1 MRAGAKGKNGVGTSS
16 AGMASDVLH
25 AANASDGVAIIRL
38 PARAVRRLGTDFD
51 VAGQLLELPD
61 TTPINSGLA
70 DIQLAEVTRLG
81 HRDQFARPYDWENL
95 IPLLKQREE
104 LLWIVA
110 KRQGGYRLFLGLKT
124 NEGVL
129 SDRQAVVQRRKHFE
143 VVCDCF
149 ARRAFPESRL
159 TLLADEQ
166 ANGLLNDVAGGM
178 AADMT
183 CITGVPSPKRL
194 EREQMSQ
201 ERDEEQRPFAGLN
214 DVLESLTEEHDFT
227 LVFTLARA
235 SHKNVQDV
243 FEDCANARTELS
255 PFLKQEI
262 NASRTVSTDTHTDVS
277 SGESESSTVQRS
289 PNALRKTLNFV
300 LGVDAPSDGT
310 FGAHP
315 QASVQRGT
323 NRGVSSGWSEGVQD
337 TRGMG
342 ATINNA
348 SLEFLD
354 KTLALT
360 MEHLQKASGTGG
372 FFGSVLIYAVTREAS
387 ARVAGVIC
395 ATLSGVHSHIRPM
408 TALPFVGPQAGFQ
421 LTCNLPVHEY
431 LDRVGADI
439 QILNCDQA
447 GTLLLLPDAELPG
460 CSLKRSVFYGRPQ
473 LQNQI
478 GGTQIGDIAFYG
490 RTLSQPDDAV
500 DDRTSLRLSPRDLCS
515 HVLIVGTTG
524 SGKTERAVHLLNN
537 LPRDEFQIIVLET
550 AKKTYRNKLWR
561 GEDPLIY
568 TMGDSAHRP
577 LRINPFF
584 FEPGTGLKRHVSV
597 LADAIAELLPVE
609 NLIGPKLRQAVE
621 QCYEHCGWNVET
633 GRFCGVGKPSYPDM
647 ILFNHYVDRVCESLK
662 DYGPEVRANYR
673 GALLNRAAIFVDA
686 VYQDLFA
693 VDGNRCFED
702 MFPCDTI
709 IEMEEMPPS
718 EINMP
723 AFVISIILERL
734 RAHLSQQSQRQGI
747 GTGRS
752 VLLVIEEAHNIL
764 HRRHEQPASEH
775 EAGRGK
781 RLIEQVVRLLQ
792 EGRGLGLGVMVV
804 DQSAQYLADAV
815 IANTNTKIVHRQED
829 GNEVEVIGE
838 SLGLPERDWEDMQ
851 KLEDGECIVK
861 TKAAPR
867 PVKLSPIPLRRL
879 RAPRKWDPFAVSSNT
894 PDYRE
899 AESRLQRA
907 LRPMVEDSHVSLIE
921 VFAESLCWDCDLMRF
936 VIGRTLITTGRQ
948 EWLGMV
954 SRIRDMRDVHLA
966 IHAMAVV
973 SEERNAFI
981 RMLAGWF
988 PLSSP
993 RSPISDAPDEPSQ
1006 TRDTFEGMGREALG
1020 FVERTAW
1027 DRRANDQRSEYHFE
1041 WSGRVASALSSE
1053 VRRRFGEPGICGSGL
1068 EWLKLTD
1075 RYWSHFRP
1083 LLLHE
1088 YARAT
1093 GQIVTVPDKGWGVGE
1108 ATPQGFLAQGGRSAW
1123 S

>member
-1 MRAGAKGKNGVGTSS
+1 MSARKKNSGGKGTPLNGTH
-16 AGMASDVLH
+16 SDVVEH
-25 AANASDGVAIIRL
+25 VDASHGATTIQL
-38 PARAVRRLGTDFD
+38 PVRAVRRLGMDFD
-51 VAGQLLELPD
+51 VAGRLQELPD
-61 TTPINSGLA
+61 TTAINPGVA
-70 DIQLAEVTRLG
+70 DIQLAAVARLG

-110 KRQGGYRLFLGLKT
+110 KREGGYRLFLGLKA
-124 NEGVL
+124 NDDVL
-129 SDRQAVVQRRKHFE
+129 SERQTVLQRRKHFE
-143 VVCDCF
+143 VICDCF

-159 TLLADEQ
+159 TLLPDDE
-166 ANGLLNDVAGGM
+166 ASGFLNDVAEGM

-201 ERDEEQRPFAGLN
+201 ERDEERRPFVGLN
-214 DVLESLTEEHDFT
+214 DVLESLTEERDFT

-235 SHKNVQDV
+235 SHRDVQKV
-243 FEDCANARTELS
+243 FEECASVRTELS

-277 SGESESSTVQRS
+277 VGESESATIQRS
-289 PNALRKTLNFV
+289 PDALRKTLNFLV
-300 LGVDAPSDGT
+300 GVDATPDGS

-315 QASVQRGT
+315 QASVQRST
-323 NRGVSSGWSEGVQD
+323 NRGASSGWSDGVQD
-337 TRGMG
+337 TRGVG
-342 ATINNA
+342 ATISNA

-387 ARVAGVIC
+387 SRIARVIC

-421 LTCNLPVHEY
+421 LTYNVPVHEY
-431 LDRVGADI
+431 LDCVGAEI

-447 GTLLLLPDAELPG
+447 GTLLLVPDAELPG

-473 LQNQI
+473 LQHKT
-478 GGTQIGDIAFYG
+478 GGTQIGEIAFYG
-490 RTLSQPDDAV
+490 RTLSQPGESADDKA
-500 DDRTSLRLSPRDLCS
+500 SLRLSSQDLCS

-524 SGKTERAVHLLNN
+524 SGKTERAVHILNN
-537 LPRDEFQIIVLET
+537 VPRDEFQIVVLET

-568 TMGDSAHRP
+568 TMGDSTRRP
-577 LRINPFF
+577 LRLNPFF
-584 FEPGTGLKRHVSV
+584 FEPGTSLKRHISV
-597 LADAIAELLPVE
+597 LADAVAELLPVE

-633 GRFCGVGKPSYPDM
+633 GTFCGVGKPSYPDM
-647 ILFNHYVDRVCESLK
+647 ILFNHYVDRVCHSLR

-693 VDGNRCFED
+693 SDGNRCFEEL
-702 MFPCDTI
+702 FPCDTI

-718 EINMP
+718 ELNMP
-723 AFVISIILERL
+723 AFVMSIILERV
-734 RAHLSQQSQRQGI
+734 RAYLSRPSQPEG
-747 GTGRS
+747 GKPKKA

-764 HRRHEQPASEH
+764 HRRYEQPASEQ

-829 GNEVEVIGE
+829 GHEVEVIGE
-838 SLGLPERDWEDMQ
+838 SLGLPDRDWEDMR

-867 PVKLSPIPLRRL
+867 PVKLSPIPLSRL
-879 RAPRKWDPFAVSSNT
+879 QAPRAWAPFAEASNT
-894 PDYRE
+894 PDYRK
-899 AESRLQRA
+899 ADALLQRA
-907 LRPMVEDSHVSLIE
+907 LHPHVGESHIALIDRFAQSL
-921 VFAESLCWDCDLMRF
+921 FADCDLMRF
-936 VIGRTLITTGRQ
+936 VVGRSLITSGRQ

-954 SRIRDMRDVHLA
+954 SRIREMRDVHLA
-966 IHAMAVV
+966 IHTVAVV
-973 SEERNAFI
+973 PQERDAFV
-981 RMLAGWF
+981 RMLAEWCSIPCHGGAGA
-988 PLSSP
+988 
-993 RSPISDAPDEPSQ
+993 RANVVPSGS
-1006 TRDTFEGMGREALG
+1006 EWIKEVMIREAIS

-1027 DRRANDQRSEYHFE
+1027 ERCGADQRAEYHSE
-1041 WSGRVASALSSE
+1041 WSRRVASALTIE
-1053 VRRRFGEPGICGSGL
+1053 VRRRSGEPDACGLGL

-1093 GQIVTVPDKGWGVGE
+1093 GEIVGVLAKGWGVGE
-1108 ATPQGFLAQGGRSAW
+1108 ATPQGFLA
-1123 S
+1123 